1 MTDYR
6 SHTATRPV
14 ILVIGSPEPQRH
26 GKPPRYPSNQRE
38 HWRPAQHPPRLSKAE
53 RVARFLDAVKNQDQN
68 VRAFLD
74 AARAASHRCDE
85 MIPSDT
91 SSSISSGTGRQ

>member
-14 ILVIGSPEPQRH
+14 ILVIGSPEPQRQ

-38 HWRPAQHPPRLSKAE
+38 HWRPAQHPPRLSKVE
-53 RVARFLDAVKNQDQN
+53 RVMRFLDATNRQDQI
-68 VRAFLD
+68 VRD
-74 AARAASHRCDE
+74 HMRRAGAS
-85 MIPSDT
+85 T
-91 SSSISSGTGRQ
+91 